1 MSLVVGSLEK
11 EGVRVMRECEP
22 RAVRRVRGEGEE
34 GRGEEGMLE
43 VTWYCRNT
51 QETNQVCVNS
61 THVGLSVCV
70 SVGLSVFRPVCLSVS
85 LFSVFSHC
93 YRKNGTQCY
102 LPQVSD

>member
-61 THVGLSVCV
+61 THVGLSV
-70 SVGLSVFRPVCLSVS
+70 FRPACLSVS